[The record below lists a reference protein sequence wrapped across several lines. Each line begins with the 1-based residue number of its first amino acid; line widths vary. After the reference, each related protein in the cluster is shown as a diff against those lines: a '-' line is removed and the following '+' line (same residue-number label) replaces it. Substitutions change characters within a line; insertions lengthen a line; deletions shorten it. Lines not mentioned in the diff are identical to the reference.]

1 MMLVL
6 SRGWEVSTVV
16 LKVLLLNEVSN
27 SILFLTLSCLSHLK
41 YTQKFLNEFGK
52 ILTIK

>member
-16 LKVLLLNEVSN
+16 LKVLLLNEMSN
-27 SILFLTLSCLSHLK
+27 NILFLTPSCLLHLV
-41 YTQKFLNEFGK
+41 YTQKLLNVFGK
-52 ILTIK
+52 ILAIK